1 MPVDPSL
8 PPKEKID
15 PVAVPNDPFGN
26 RKEAVVK
33 KTLRPEEVAEIH
45 ARSDVDSS
53 AQAQHHT
60 LGIKHDQSSPGD
72 HKHDG
77 KSSRRLA
84 EGLTLSGT
92 KSGGTALTNLID
104 MLETVLG
111 FTDNTT

>member
-1 MPVDPSL
+1 MPDL
-8 PPKEKID
+8 DPPKD
-15 PVAVPNDPFGN
+15 RLSSVTVPGDPFGS

-33 KTLRPEEVAEIH
+33 ESLKPEEVAKIH
-45 ARSDVDSS
+45 DRSDVDSS

-84 EGLTLSGT
+84 EDLTLNGV

-104 MLETVLG
+104 MLQQLLG
-111 FTDNTT
+111 FEDNTT